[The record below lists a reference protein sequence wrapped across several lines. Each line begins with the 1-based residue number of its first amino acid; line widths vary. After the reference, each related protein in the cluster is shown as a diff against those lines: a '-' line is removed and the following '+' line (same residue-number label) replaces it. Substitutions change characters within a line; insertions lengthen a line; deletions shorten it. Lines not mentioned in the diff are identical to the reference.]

1 MADLKGKV
9 ALVTGAKYVLSSPA
23 PCRHCCD
30 LPYPSS
36 PGGIGFNIAQQL
48 SNKGAKVYIGART
61 AEKAQAGIDA
71 LKKANPKAVALPFV
85 AEISDLK
92 QVKEAAAKVLETEDR
107 LDILVNNAAM

>member
-1 MADLKGKV
+1 M
-9 ALVTGAKYVLSSPA
+9 VTGAKYVRSSPA
-23 PCRHCCD
+23 PCQPCFD
-30 LPYPSS
+30 LAYSSS

-61 AEKAQAGIDA
+61 AEKAQAGIAA
-71 LKKANPKAVALPFV
+71 LKQANPNAVALPFV
-85 AEISDLK
+85 AEISDLG